1 MSQPDANDET
11 QARQIAFGELLGS
24 LRTIRGWSQGQ
35 LAKRSGLDP
44 SSISRLEAGTRA
56 PERET
61 VLRLADALALPIP
74 DRDRLLAAA
83 GFRSIALDDPL
94 ISELGALLVDPNLP
108 AAAAEELRALLRVA
122 IQFARTA
129 RDGRHSR

>member
-1 MSQPDANDET
+1 MSQPGVSDEA

-24 LRTIRGWSQGQ
+24 LRTIRGWSQGY
-35 LAKRSGLDP
+35 LAKRSDLDP
-44 SSISRLEAGTRA
+44 SSISRFEAGARA

-83 GFRSIALDDPL
+83 GFRSVALDDPL
-94 ISELGALLVDPNLP
+94 ISELAALLADPSLP
-108 AAAAEELRALLRVA
+108 TTAADDLRAALRVA

-129 RDGRHSR
+129 RDSRHSR